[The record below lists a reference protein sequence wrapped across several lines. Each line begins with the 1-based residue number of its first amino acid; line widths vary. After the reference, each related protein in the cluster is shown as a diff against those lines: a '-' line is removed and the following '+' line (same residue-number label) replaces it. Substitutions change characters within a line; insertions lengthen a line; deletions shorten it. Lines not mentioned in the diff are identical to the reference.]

1 MPDITITIGGE
12 AGQGVQTIGEVLSR
26 ILIRNGFY
34 VFSIQDYHSRIRG
47 GHNSVQ
53 VRFSD
58 QPIQAI
64 GTDTDLLVCLNHETQ
79 EIHQTALKKDGIM
92 IGTISSPPSPSLP
105 SSMVSIHFNE
115 MAKELGNRIFANI
128 IAVGALIEILG
139 IDEKI
144 AELYLEEIFQKK
156 GKDIIRLNKEALAL
170 GQKEIR
176 KHQISR
182 KFLDKRNGS
191 QNHGKLFIVG
201 GNEAL
206 GLGAILA
213 GCTFYS
219 AYPMTPS
226 TGVMNFISS
235 RSKKYGIIVE
245 QAEDEIA
252 AINMAIGA
260 SYTGAKAMTAT
271 SGGGFCL
278 MVEGLGL
285 AAMTETPI
293 VILDGMRPGPS
304 TGLPTRT
311 SQGDLEFVLSASHD
325 EFPRFVFAPRDPQD
339 AIDTMIRAFNL
350 SDHFQVPVI
359 ILSDQYLADSN
370 WTFSQIKVNEKP
382 KNTQTVIGDQNYQR
396 YVLAES
402 GISPRALPGMSEALV
417 VADSDEHDEIGHLT
431 EDLELRVQ
439 MHQKRMK
446 KIEKMREK
454 TRPPVYKAGK
464 TATIVGWGSTY
475 GVLYEAR
482 EKLVNLGVD
491 VGLLHFNDIYPLS
504 KDILTFIK
512 SVPQPVVIEGNY
524 QGQLARL
531 LERETKIPFSLRIN
545 RYDGRPFFVNEL
557 MNQIQEVLS

>member
-1 MPDITITIGGE
+1 MPDLTITIGGE

-64 GTDTDLLVCLNHETQ
+64 GTDMDLLVCLNPETQ
-79 EIHQTALKKDGIM
+79 EIHQPALKKDGIM
-92 IGTISSPPSPSLP
+92 IGTISSTPSPSLP
-105 SSMVSIHFNE
+105 SSMISIHFNE

-170 GQKEIR
+170 GQNEIR
-176 KHQISR
+176 RHQISR

-191 QNHGKLFIVG
+191 QNPGNLFIVG

-260 SYTGAKAMTAT
+260 SYAGAKAMTAT

-278 MVEGLGL
+278 MAEGLGL

-350 SDHFQVPVI
+350 SDYFQVPVI

-370 WTFSQIKVNEKP
+370 WTFSQIKVNEQP

-396 YVLAES
+396 YALTES
-402 GISPRALPGMSEALV
+402 GISPRALPGMSDALV
-417 VADSDEHDEIGHLT
+417 IADSDEHDEIGHLT

-454 TRPPVYKAGK
+454 TRPPFYKAGK

-482 EKLVNLGVD
+482 EKLAKSGVD

-512 SVPQPVVIEGNY
+512 SVPQPVVVEGNY

-531 LERETKIPFSLRIN
+531 LERETQTPFDCRIN

-557 MNQIQEVLS
+557 VNQIREVLS